1 MLAKQTNNE
10 CNMPRKWTDEQ
21 RQQQS
26 EAIQSRKPWEQST
39 GPRTTEGKVKVA
51 QNAYRGGTRAQMA
64 KINRILN
71 QYGHTIDSI
80 QGMSL
85 EQFKKAVG
93 K

>member
-1 MLAKQTNNE
+1 
-10 CNMPRKWTDEQ
+10 MPREWTVDQ

-39 GPRTTEGKVKVA
+39 GPRTTEGKVKVS
-51 QNAYRGGTRAQMA
+51 QNAYRGGTRAQIARM
-64 KINRILN
+64 NRVLN
-71 QYGHTIDSI
+71 QYGHSLDSI

-85 EQFKKAVG
+85 EQLKAAVG